1 MYRLFCSKLHTQD
14 TIVLELYFWKT
25 KIIIDKLPTVHFH
38 LHFSN
43 FVQYLNYW
51 KFEHR
56 NASMEFERFC
66 FLSDFFSF
74 IMSYCYYYRE
84 NVFKDFVW
92 ILLGYHLHCK
102 QTVSSMVLLVEEKV
116 SQCFLVAILNV
127 DFSRKCVVFLQSPF
141 VNRASYCHKCYV
153 VKLTSSQT
161 KMFICILSFLISS
174 KRSND
179 ICTRVKL
186 CKVVE

>member
-38 LHFSN
+38 CSN

-51 KFEHR
+51 KSEHR

-127 DFSRKCVVFLQSPF
+127 DFSRKYVVFLQSPF

-161 KMFICILSFLISS
+161 KMFICILSFCISS
-174 KRSND
+174 KRSN